1 VAEAMVG
8 GLFAMLAWPAVGF
21 MLIGVLVGFVV
32 GILPGLGGFVTL
44 ALMLPFTFTMT
55 PIEALAFLLGMHAVT
70 ATTGDITSVLFG
82 IPGEGTSAATIVDG
96 HPMAKRGEAGRAL
109 GAVLMSSLVGAWIGA
124 AALAAAIPIAQ
135 PLVRTFGSPELFM
148 LTVLGVTFMSS
159 LSSSSVIK
167 GVLMGGA
174 GWSLALI
181 GTDSQV
187 GLQRYTFDQLYLWD
201 GLSIIPMA
209 IGLFAI
215 PEVIDLSIRGTS
227 IAGEAEETKIGGVM
241 QGFADTFRH
250 WGLVVRASLI
260 GTFIGIIPGLG
271 AAVGQWVAYGHAV
284 QTSPRKEEFGTG
296 RIEGVLAPGAA
307 NNSKEGGAL
316 IPTIA
321 FGVPGSIAMAL
332 VLGAFIITGLVPGPA
347 MLTEHLDVTFSMVWV
362 VVISNLLAV
371 ILSVIFLNQ
380 LVKLTKVRGQLLIP
394 FILLLVWIGAF
405 TAGNDIVDLYVA
417 LMFGLIGYVMVRLD
431 WPRPPVI
438 LGFLLGGLTE
448 RYLFISVTA
457 ADKGYEWLAHPVV
470 VILILVSVLSLFYP
484 MWSARRERKR
494 TGAVAGKLIV
504 RVSKAEMVAS
514 LLMVAL
520 FAYVLIVALDWPF
533 SVKLFPLVV
542 SIPMLVLATVK
553 AGMYVA
559 GYVTRVPVAA
569 AAAAPVD
576 GGGDSIG
583 VDAVPVGTPPSV
595 PPEVVRKRTIQI
607 VSWMAGFILMI
618 WLLGFLIG
626 MPLFIFLY
634 LKFQAK
640 ESWTVT
646 SIGTVVAAVFII
658 GLFDRF
664 MHLPW
669 PLTPL
674 SGMGIPGLPP
684 A

>member
-1 VAEAMVG
+1 MG
-8 GLFAMLAWPAVGF
+8 DGLFAMLAWPAVGF
-21 MLIGVLVGFVV
+21 MLIGVAVGFVV

-44 ALMLPFTFTMT
+44 ALMLPFTYTMT

-124 AALAAAIPIAQ
+124 AALALSIPIAQ
-135 PLVRTFGSPELFM
+135 PLVRTFGSPQLFM

-159 LSSSSVIK
+159 LSSNSVMK

-174 GWSLALI
+174 GWALALI

-201 GLSIIPMA
+201 GLSIIPIA
-209 IGLFAI
+209 IGMFAI
-215 PEVIDLSIRGTS
+215 PEMIDLSVRGTS
-227 IAGEAEETKIGGVM
+227 IAGDAAETKIGGVM

-284 QTSPRKEEFGTG
+284 QTSPNKERFGHG
-296 RIEGVLAPGAA
+296 AIEGVLAPGAA

-332 VLGAFIITGLVPGPA
+332 ILGAFIITGLVPGPS

-371 ILSVIFLNQ
+371 ILSVIFLKQ
-380 LVKLTKVRGQLLIP
+380 LVKLTKIRGQLLIP

-417 LMFGLIGYVMVRLD
+417 LLFGLIGYVMVKLD

-457 ADKGYEWLAHPVV
+457 SDRGYEWLFNPVV
-470 VILILVSVLSLFYP
+470 MILIVISFASLFYP
-484 MWSARRERKR
+484 IWSARRERKR
-494 TGAVAGKLIV
+494 KGTPPSRLIV
-504 RVSKAEMVAS
+504 RPSAPEMAAS
-514 LLMVAL
+514 LLIVAL
-520 FAYVLIVALDWPF
+520 FAYVLLAAVGWPF
-533 SVKLFPLVV
+533 AVKLFPLVI
-542 SIPMLVLATVK
+542 SIPMLTLALIK

-559 GYVTRVPVAA
+559 AYVVKAPVAA
-569 AAAAPVD
+569 AAGVGGFAA
-576 GGGDSIG
+576 
-583 VDAVPVGTPPSV
+583 AVEVPAPSETAL
-595 PPEVVRKRTIQI
+595 PSEVIRQRTIRI
-607 VSWMAGFILMI
+607 IAWMLGFILMI
-618 WLLGFLIG
+618 WFLGFLLG
-626 MPLFIFLY
+626 MPLFVFLY
-634 LKFQAK
+634 LKLQAR
-640 ESWTVT
+640 ESWAV
-646 SIGTVVAAVFII
+646 TVVGTGVAALFIV
-658 GLFDRF
+658 GLFDQF

-674 SGMGIPGLPP
+674 SGLGIPGLP
-684 A
+684 AA